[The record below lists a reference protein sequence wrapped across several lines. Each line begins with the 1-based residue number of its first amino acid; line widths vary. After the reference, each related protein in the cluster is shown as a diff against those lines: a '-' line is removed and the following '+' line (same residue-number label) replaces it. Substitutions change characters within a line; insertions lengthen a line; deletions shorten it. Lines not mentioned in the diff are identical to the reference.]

1 MINGPA
7 LSLDKVSITIQGNPL
22 LSASSSQFFSGGWH
36 GIAGPNGGGKST
48 LLKAVAG
55 LMNHQGEI
63 ALRWPNGRGGVGY
76 MPQLSP
82 FDASL
87 PITSSDFLRLH
98 CNKQPIWKVY
108 KKSPKIEAAIDKVG
122 IRSLL
127 SKRIGTLSTGERQR
141 VLLTCALLNEPSI
154 LLLDE
159 PMAGVDKQGREQII
173 QLLNDFKAAG
183 GTLIMV
189 EHDWQVIQ
197 ECCDTLA
204 WIDGKIIGH
213 DTPEHMF
220 TQIQQSGA
228 IPFPSTATE
237 LKHVS

>member
-1 MINGPA
+1 MNGP
-7 LSLDKVSITIQGNPL
+7 SLLLENVAFYIQNQPL
-22 LSASSSQFFSGGWH
+22 LATSSAQFYGGGWH

-55 LMNHQGEI
+55 LLNHKGKI
-63 ALRWPNGRGGVGY
+63 ALHWPNSRGNIGY
-76 MPQLSP
+76 MPQLAP

-87 PITSSDFLRLH
+87 PITSSDFIRLH
-98 CNKQPIWKVY
+98 TNRQPVWQRY
-108 KKSPKIEAAIDKVG
+108 KKDSKVEAAIEKVG

-127 SKRIGTLSTGERQR
+127 SKRVGTLSTGERQR
-141 VLLTCALLNEPSI
+141 VLLACALLNEPDI

-173 QLLNDFKAAG
+173 QLLGDFKASG

-189 EHDWQVIQ
+189 EHDWQIIQ

-204 WIDGKIIGH
+204 WVDGALIDQDIPNSIF
-213 DTPEHMF
+213 TRFQTSNNPIYQSTESELEHV
-220 TQIQQSGA
+220 G
-228 IPFPSTATE
+228 
-237 LKHVS
+237 